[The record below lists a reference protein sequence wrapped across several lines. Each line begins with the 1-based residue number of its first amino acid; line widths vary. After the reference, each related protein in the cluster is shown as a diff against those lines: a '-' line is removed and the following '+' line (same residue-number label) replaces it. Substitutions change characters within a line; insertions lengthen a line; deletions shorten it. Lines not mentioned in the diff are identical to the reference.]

1 MKNKLWFKRYMDVA
15 TDGTQGGAG
24 GGSVSEGAPA
34 GNEGDATGDEGN
46 KGAAPAAGADDD
58 ANKSKISDEAAA
70 LLKENLKR
78 KEKIKELDAA
88 LSQATEK
95 LKQFEGID
103 PQAVRELLAQREAEE
118 NKALEA
124 KGDFERL
131 KQKMAEQHASEKTA
145 LQAQLQELQAKF
157 DGALNNINEL
167 TIGSQF
173 SNSNYIKE
181 KLLITPNKAKVIY
194 APHFDFEDGKL
205 VGYDKPKG
213 SATRSPLVDASG
225 EPLSFDLAM
234 QKLIEADPEKDSL
247 LRATVKPGASSGTET
262 TKFETGGKKELSSI
276 DKISAGLKGLVAK
289 G

>member
-1 MKNKLWFKRYMDVA
+1 MKKLWFTRYMDKA
-15 TDGTQGGAG
+15 TDGSEGGAG
-24 GGSVSEGAPA
+24 GGSAGDGNPAGEGKVEGEGGEGA
-34 GNEGDATGDEGN
+34 GEGGKGEGEGQP
-46 KGAAPAAGADDD
+46 KL
-58 ANKSKISDEAAA
+58 SDEAAA

-78 KEKIKELDAA
+78 KEKNKELEAA
-88 LSQATEK
+88 LSQANEK
-95 LKQFEGID
+95 LKQFDGID

-131 KQKMAEQHASEKTA
+131 KQKMAEQHAAEKNA
-145 LQAQLQELQAKF
+145 LQAQLQELQGKY
-157 DGALNNINEL
+157 DGALGNINEL

-173 SNSNYIKE
+173 SNSTYIKD
-181 KLLITPNKAKVIY
+181 KLLITPSKAKVIY

-213 SATRSPLVDASG
+213 SANRTPLVDASG
-225 EPLSFDLAM
+225 NPLSFDLAM

-247 LRATVKPGASSGTET
+247 LRATVKPGAGSGTEPVN
-262 TKFETGGKKELSSI
+262 KIPGDKKELSSI
-276 DKISAGLKGLVAK
+276 AKIGEGLKGLTSAK